1 MTVKL
6 KDLVENYDLK
16 IVHKSS
22 DYDKIIINSSEINRP
37 GLQLCGHFNKF
48 VNERIQVI
56 GTQEWHYLNSL
67 DDKNIKGSL
76 NKLFQYNIPCLIFSR
91 NNEVFEEAYY
101 LAKEHDRTLLK
112 SKEPTAKLM
121 SKIVSHIEEDLAPTI
136 RVHGVLLDIYGV
148 GVLIKGRSGIGKSET
163 ALDLIT
169 NGARLIADDSV
180 IIKNID
186 QRLIGKSPDITKHF
200 MEIRGVGIIDIQKM
214 YGVGFVME
222 EKSIEIIINLE
233 DWDESKEYE
242 RLGII
247 NNHETLLGIDVAK
260 FDIPV
265 KPGRHT
271 AMIIEVATKNY
282 KQKELGHNPA
292 IELNARILKNKKD
305 NI

>member
-6 KDLVENYDLK
+6 SDLVKNYDLE

-22 DYDKIIINSSEINRP
+22 DYEDIKITSSEINRP

-67 DDKNIKGSL
+67 DKNEIKVSL

-91 NNEVFEEAYY
+91 NNKVFKEAHE
-101 LAKEHDRTLLK
+101 LAVKHDRTLLK

-121 SKIVSHIEEDLAPTI
+121 SKIVSHIEIDLAPTM

-186 QRLIGKSPDITKHF
+186 QKLIGRSPEITRHF

-214 YGVGFVME
+214 FGVGYVME
-222 EKSIEIIINLE
+222 EKNIEIIINLE
-233 DWDESKEYE
+233 DWDESKEYD
-242 RLGII
+242 RLGIV
-247 NNHETLLGIDVAK
+247 NNYEDLLGINVAK
-260 FDIPV
+260 FDVPV

-271 AMIIEVATKNY
+271 AMIVEVATKNY
-282 KQKELGHNPA
+282 KQKELGYNPA
-292 IELNARILKNKKD
+292 LELNARILKNK
-305 NI
+305 

>member
-6 KDLVENYDLK
+6 KDLVENYDLE

-67 DDKNIKGSL
+67 DDKNIKESL

-271 AMIIEVATKNY
+271 AMIVEVATKNY

>member
-6 KDLVENYDLK
+6 SDLVKNYDLE

-22 DYDKIIINSSEINRP
+22 DYEDIKITSSEINRP

-67 DDKNIKGSL
+67 DKNEIKVSL

-91 NNEVFEEAYY
+91 NNKVFKEAHE
-101 LAKEHDRTLLK
+101 LAVKHDRTLLK

-121 SKIVSHIEEDLAPTI
+121 SKIVSHIEIDLAPTM

-186 QRLIGKSPDITKHF
+186 QKLIGRSPEITRHF

-214 YGVGFVME
+214 FGVGYVME
-222 EKSIEIIINLE
+222 EKNIEIIINLE
-233 DWDESKEYE
+233 DWDESKEYD
-242 RLGII
+242 RLGIV
-247 NNHETLLGIDVAK
+247 NNYENLLGINVAK
-260 FDIPV
+260 FDVPV

-271 AMIIEVATKNY
+271 AMIVEVATKNY
-282 KQKELGHNPA
+282 KQKELGYNPA
-292 IELNARILKNKKD
+292 LELNARILKNK
-305 NI
+305 

>member
-6 KDLVENYDLK
+6 KDLVENYDLE

-67 DDKNIKGSL
+67 EDKNIKESL

-271 AMIIEVATKNY
+271 AMIVEVATKNY

>member
-6 KDLVENYDLK
+6 SDLVKNYNLE

-22 DYDKIIINSSEINRP
+22 DYENIKITSSEINRP

-67 DDKNIKGSL
+67 DKDELQLSL

-91 NNEVFEEAYY
+91 NNKVFDEAHE
-101 LAKEHDRTLLK
+101 LAIKHDRTLLK

-121 SKIVSHIEEDLAPTI
+121 SKIVSHIEIDLAPTM

-186 QRLIGKSPDITKHF
+186 QKLIGRSPEITRHF

-214 YGVGFVME
+214 FGVGYVME
-222 EKSIEIIINLE
+222 EKNIEIIVNLE
-233 DWDESKEYE
+233 DWDESKEYD
-242 RLGII
+242 RLGIV
-247 NNHETLLGIDVAK
+247 NNYENFLGIDVAK
-260 FDIPV
+260 FDVPV

-271 AMIIEVATKNY
+271 AMIVEVATKNY
-282 KQKELGHNPA
+282 KQKELGYNPA
-292 IELNARILKNKKD
+292 LELNARILQNK
-305 NI
+305 

>member
-6 KDLVENYDLK
+6 SDLIKNYDLE

-22 DYDKIIINSSEINRP
+22 DYEDIKITSSEINRP

-67 DDKNIKGSL
+67 DKNEIKVSL

-91 NNEVFEEAYY
+91 NNKVFKEAHE
-101 LAKEHDRTLLK
+101 LAVKHDRTLLK

-121 SKIVSHIEEDLAPTI
+121 SKIVSHIEIDLAPTM

-186 QRLIGKSPDITKHF
+186 QKLIGRSPEITRHF

-214 YGVGFVME
+214 FGVGYVME
-222 EKSIEIIINLE
+222 EKNIEIIINLE
-233 DWDESKEYE
+233 DWDESKEYD
-242 RLGII
+242 RLGIV
-247 NNHETLLGIDVAK
+247 NNYENLLGINVAK
-260 FDIPV
+260 FDVPV

-271 AMIIEVATKNY
+271 AMIVEVATKNY
-282 KQKELGHNPA
+282 KQKELGYNPA
-292 IELNARILKNKKD
+292 LELNARILKNK
-305 NI
+305 